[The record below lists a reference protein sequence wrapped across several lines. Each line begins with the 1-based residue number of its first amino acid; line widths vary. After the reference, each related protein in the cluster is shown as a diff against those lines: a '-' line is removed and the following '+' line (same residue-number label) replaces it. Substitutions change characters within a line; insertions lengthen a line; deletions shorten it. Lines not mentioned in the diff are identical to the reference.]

1 MKGDEKLPLFAANNR
16 VIHTQP
22 ALKWTIRQCVNVFIE
37 FTQLG
42 TALVQVLN
50 GTGLIAEFE
59 FSDCT

>member
-16 VIHTQP
+16 VIHTRP
-22 ALKWTIRQCVNVFIE
+22 ALKWTIRQCANVFLE

-59 FSDCT
+59 FSDS